1 MNIEKNQ
8 NQEIKFRIIP
18 KTKTKNQSQLKLRVF
33 IKVGTIKPKTVG
45 RENLTWPKKQVLIFE
60 NSF

>member
-8 NQEIKFRIIP
+8 NQEIEFRIIP
-18 KTKTKNQSQLKLRVF
+18 KTKAKNQSQLKLRGF

-45 RENLTWPKKQVLIFE
+45 RENLT
-60 NSF
+60 